1 MKHESNSIPDLVPIL
16 EGAARGEGVAWKQ
29 LVALY
34 ARRIYALAKSR
45 CRNHDVAEEITQS
58 VLVTLATKLGGGE
71 YREQGR
77 FESWLFRMAMNRV
90 RDHVRRQKRRPE
102 ELETLEHDGVGSGVV
117 ARATSQDEGSES
129 AEVERLRRAMAEL
142 SETDRE
148 IVELRHHGQMSFK
161 DLADLLDEPMGTLLA
176 RHHRALRKLK
186 ELMEALEL
194 GRELGQANAAER
206 EART

>member
-1 MKHESNSIPDLVPIL
+1 MKHESNSSPDLVPIL
-16 EGAARGEGVAWKQ
+16 EAAARGNGVAWKQ
-29 LVALY
+29 LVSLY

-45 CRNHDVAEEITQS
+45 CADHDVAEEITQS
-58 VLVTLATKLGGGE
+58 VLATLATKLGGGE
-71 YREQGR
+71 YQEQGR

-90 RDHVRRQKRRPE
+90 RDHIRRQKRRPE
-102 ELETLEHDGVGSGVV
+102 ELEVLEQDGAVPGVA
-117 ARATSQDEGSES
+117 ARGTTQQSSEP
-129 AEVERLRRAMAEL
+129 AELERLRRALSEL

-161 DLADLLDEPMGTLLA
+161 DMADLLDEPMGTLLA

-186 ELMEALEL
+186 ELMEAQE
-194 GRELGQANAAER
+194 GQTERTQR